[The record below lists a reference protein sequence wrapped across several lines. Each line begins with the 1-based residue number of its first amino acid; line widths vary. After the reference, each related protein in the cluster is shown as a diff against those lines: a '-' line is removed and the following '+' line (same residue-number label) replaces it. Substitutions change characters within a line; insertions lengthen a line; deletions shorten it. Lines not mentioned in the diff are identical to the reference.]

1 MRVQGGYAQQ
11 VVDTLQNGRK
21 LAVAGVELPP
31 YGSVVLTLEPGEPE
45 AAPSA
50 FALDGQDLT
59 TPFAKVAFDDRGYM
73 KSFYDIQAQRELT
86 GEGYAFNTF
95 LVAEDLPSEW
105 DNWDVDAD
113 LQMKFKDC
121 ASPAVP

>member
-1 MRVQGGYAQQ
+1 
-11 VVDTLQNGRK
+11 
-21 LAVAGVELPP
+21 
-31 YGSVVLTLEPGEPE
+31 
-45 AAPSA
+45 
-50 FALDGQDLT
+50 
-59 TPFAKVAFDDRGYM
+59 M

-121 ASPAVP
+121 ASLLSREVIANGPVELRIRSRYQITEKVPPSPRT